1 VPDTSDEVRELGS
14 DYVVVLRAPSSARF
28 VPEGGWE
35 LNLEGIPDLG
45 LGPVRVRSYTRWVQD
60 GALNLP
66 RELVIEVRAHA
77 ASLDEAVAK
86 FATVARPIANVIG
99 FVTNV
104 KVGALEVHLAYDCDP
119 ASEERPLLEVFLA
132 DERGGVAEGRI
143 IRNDLLQAA
152 ALATLALP
160 ADSPRVNRALRHY
173 ELALRDWYVGGEWL
187 ALSHL
192 WMAVENLTEAV
203 VRKSMIDGAVTE
215 EELAKSL
222 DVITDDAKKPRWAQ
236 IMRER
241 VRERLIFGGDHDTY
255 KTAKGASDG
264 LEHGYIE
271 LNTVAEHALE
281 SADMTFHCVRRTIVE
296 LLRLPDEVTNQ
307 LMTITPMDVQSLR
320 KIIRG
325 RMIGAAADPAQDGEM
340 YPRLEWT
347 SSIGSVI
354 REGSTFQIKGQE
366 QLTVRTHPDIKFQFD
381 SIEVV
386 GRLKEG
392 HVPVELD
399 PQDVILEPTGGVA
412 STRLL
417 NSVMPLVDAAVASG
431 SEEFADH
438 ARVHAFN
445 LFGQGVAYF
454 QAVQT
459 LIAGSQPVEAL
470 PSLRGLT
477 LLAARFE
484 QIAEPDGPGL
494 GIVLRMALDGIDE
507 IGADAEHTARARA
520 SAAQLIEHLGIA
532 VPDELPDPASTAV
545 YVSLTAEMTLARG
558 ISEATFGAVGLH
570 VQRPDSDHL
579 EFHTKLGPGNFTDM
593 VASAAEMAVLDLLQ
607 HAADWFGWSLDVSD
621 IGRLLATAKEM
632 NDASA
637 SADCRSMTLRG
648 ELAPRHDHALSVA
661 DVRRRVLR

>member
-1 VPDTSDEVRELGS
+1 MPDTSGEVRERGS

-35 LNLEGIPDLG
+35 LNLEGIPALG
-45 LGPVRVRSYTRWVQD
+45 LGAVRVRAYTRWVQD

-66 RELVIEVRAHA
+66 RELVVEVRAHA
-77 ASLDEAVAK
+77 ASLDEAVAN
-86 FATVARPIANVIG
+86 FATIARPIANMIG

-104 KVGALEVHLAYDCDP
+104 RVGALEVHLAYDCAP
-119 ASEERPLLEVFLA
+119 ASEERSLLEVFLA

-143 IRNDLLQAA
+143 IRNDLLEAA

-160 ADSPRVNRALRHY
+160 VDSARVNRALRHY

-203 VRKSMIDGAVTE
+203 VRKTMIDRAVAE

-222 DVITDDAKKPRWAQ
+222 AVITDDPDKPRWAQ

-241 VRERLIFGGDHDTY
+241 VREQLIFGGDHDTY

-264 LEHGYIE
+264 LEHGYLE
-271 LNTVAEHALE
+271 LNKVAEHALK
-281 SADMTFHCVRRTIVE
+281 SADKTFHCVRRTIVE
-296 LLRLPDEVTNQ
+296 LLRLPDEISDQ
-307 LMTITPMDVQSLR
+307 LMAITPMDVQSLR
-320 KIIRG
+320 KIVRG
-325 RMIGAAADPAQDGEM
+325 RMLGAAAEPAEDGEM

-366 QLTVRTHPDIKFQFD
+366 HLTVRTHPDVKFQFD

-392 HVPVELD
+392 QIPVELD
-399 PQDVILEPTGGVA
+399 PQDVILEPTAGAA
-412 STRLL
+412 SKRLL
-417 NSVMPLVDAAVASG
+417 DSVMSLVDAAVASG
-431 SEEFADH
+431 SEALADY

-445 LFGQGVAYF
+445 LFGQAVAYF

-470 PSLRGLT
+470 PLLRGLT

-484 QIAEPDGPGL
+484 QIASPDGPGL

-507 IGADAEHTARARA
+507 IGADPEHTAGARA
-520 SAAQLIEHLGIA
+520 SMGQLIEHLGIA
-532 VPDELPDPASTAV
+532 VPDELPDPVSTAV
-545 YVSLTAEMTLARG
+545 YLSLTAEMMFARS

-570 VQRPDSDHL
+570 IHHPDPEHL
-579 EFHTKLGPGNFTDM
+579 GFHTKLEPGNFTDM
-593 VASAAEMAVLDLLQ
+593 VASAAVMAMLDLLP
-607 HAADWFGWSLDVSD
+607 HAAELFGWTVDLAN
-621 IGRLLATAKEM
+621 INQLLAAAKEM
-632 NDASA
+632 NDVSA
-637 SADCRSMTLRG
+637 SADAVV
-648 ELAPRHDHALSVA
+648 EA
-661 DVRRRVLR
+661 